1 VWLVFPGDAVCVEH
15 PGERALHGVGEG
27 RDRSRRHLD
36 DGYPAGRFETG
47 QPANIVVLEGP
58 STGGLLF
65 CNGKGGVVHVSMSKF
80 RGEIEDLPGTARM
93 ASEAML
99 DWLQQIDGY
108 RGLLALVDEESGS
121 ACFVTFWENED
132 AVVKTRASRSSL
144 RDQMAATAGA
154 EVVGS
159 EEFVVAYSDRVE

>member
-1 VWLVFPGDAVCVEH
+1 MQRKG
-15 PGERALHGVGEG
+15 
-27 RDRSRRHLD
+27 SR
-36 DGYPAGRFETG
+36 
-47 QPANIVVLEGP
+47 
-58 STGGLLF
+58 
-65 CNGKGGVVHVSMSKF
+65 VHVSMSRF
-80 RGEIEDLPGTARM
+80 RGEIEDLSGTARM

-108 RGLLALVDEESGS
+108 RGLLALVDEEAGS
-121 ACFVTFWENED
+121 ACFVTFWEDEE

-159 EEFVVAYSDRVE
+159 EEFIVVAEEPKP

>member
-1 VWLVFPGDAVCVEH
+1 
-15 PGERALHGVGEG
+15 
-27 RDRSRRHLD
+27 
-36 DGYPAGRFETG
+36 
-47 QPANIVVLEGP
+47 
-58 STGGLLF
+58 
-65 CNGKGGVVHVSMSKF
+65 
-80 RGEIEDLPGTARM
+80 M

-99 DWLQQIDGY
+99 AWLQQIDGY
-108 RGLLALVDEESGS
+108 RGLLALVDEEAGS

-159 EEFVVAYSDRVE
+159 EEFVVVTAESPGGFRRELSAEEPTSEDGRPTQQ

>member
-1 VWLVFPGDAVCVEH
+1 MMLAAIWAN
-15 PGERALHGVGEG
+15 
-27 RDRSRRHLD
+27 
-36 DGYPAGRFETG
+36 GYPAGRIETG
-47 QPANIVVLEGP
+47 QQPANIVVLKGPATGGP
-58 STGGLLF
+58 SFLQR
-65 CNGKGGVVHVSMSKF
+65 KGGVVHVSMSKF
-80 RGEIEDLPGTARM
+80 KGEIEDLPGTARM

-108 RGLLALVDEESGS
+108 RGLLALVDEKSGS

-159 EEFVVAYSDRVE
+159 EEFVVAYSDRIE

>member
-1 VWLVFPGDAVCVEH
+1 
-15 PGERALHGVGEG
+15 
-27 RDRSRRHLD
+27 
-36 DGYPAGRFETG
+36 
-47 QPANIVVLEGP
+47 
-58 STGGLLF
+58 
-65 CNGKGGVVHVSMSKF
+65 MSKF
-80 RGEIEDLPGTARM
+80 KGEIEDLPGTARM

-159 EEFVVAYSDRVE
+159 EEFVVAYSDRIE